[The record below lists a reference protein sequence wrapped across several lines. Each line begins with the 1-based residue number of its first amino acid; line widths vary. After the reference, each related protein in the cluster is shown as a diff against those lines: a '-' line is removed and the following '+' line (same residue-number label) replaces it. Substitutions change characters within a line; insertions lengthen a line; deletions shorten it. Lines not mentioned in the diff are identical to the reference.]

1 MPYLLSLETV
11 LAVIQLLDY
20 FSPSYYIQKNRFWEE
35 TTFRTGAPLLGPI
48 VIFTLLMIF
57 WILAKNPKWVIL
69 PSLGF
74 ISFISLDTA
83 TSVAL
88 VSLLCVLVC
97 IYLNRDIR
105 SFSIGLLSIMC
116 FIEAEALLQWLV
128 LTPLGIGNP
137 LADLTELEINL
148 YYLVAQFSPVFML
161 LFALAGIGVPLHHL
175 VKKPQEIKT
184 DKTEIARIQNK
195 EFLLLSLIVILSIT
209 VALYPYIPNV
219 NPLNENP
226 GADISSYLLEYKQV
240 EGDVSK
246 IFEVSGGSR
255 PIYYLLLFGF
265 QKLASL
271 DALSATR
278 YHSIILNPLL
288 VLSIFFLAREVIR
301 DNGAAVF
308 SAFFTAAG
316 FTLSVGMYAYFL
328 ADMLMLSI
336 IFLSLAFLLRS
347 VRTRSRVDLVAA
359 TTLGCLFVFT
369 HPWTFNQ
376 YMAAVAVTTIL
387 VTYTYIRSRSEAT
400 NSKILIIYCIAIA
413 ASNIIKMTVLEGS
426 VEGISA
432 LGTLAAGLT
441 TTQTFWLDLSNSS
454 RFYVGGFLTN
464 MPLLALAAL
473 GIVRTKEKT
482 VPNILLWTLLAMT
495 LSVYLIGDLVIK
507 SRVIF
512 NIPIGIFASYG
523 ILSLD
528 NLIIDSKLRKATIT
542 TIAITLIAYLFRDL
556 SNLILR

>member
-1 MPYLLSLETV
+1 
-11 LAVIQLLDY
+11 
-20 FSPSYYIQKNRFWEE
+20 
-35 TTFRTGAPLLGPI
+35 
-48 VIFTLLMIF
+48 MIF
-57 WILAKNPKWVIL
+57 WILTKNPKLVIL

-74 ISFISLDTA
+74 ISLISLDTA
-83 TSVAL
+83 TSVAFA
-88 VSLLCVLVC
+88 SLLCVLVC

-105 SFSIGLLSIMC
+105 RFSLGLLSIIC
-116 FIEAEALLQWLV
+116 FIEAEALLQWLI

-161 LFALAGIGVPLHHL
+161 LFALAGIGVPLYHL

-184 DKTEIARIQNK
+184 DKAEIARIQNK
-195 EFLLLSLIVILSIT
+195 EFLLLSLIVVLSIT
-209 VALYPYIPNV
+209 VALYPYLPNV

-226 GADISSYLLEYKQV
+226 GVDISSYLLEYKQV

-246 IFEVSGGSR
+246 IVEVSGGSR

-271 DALSATR
+271 DALSAIR
-278 YHSIILNPLL
+278 YLSIILNPLL
-288 VLSIFFLAREVIR
+288 VLSIFFLTREVIR

-308 SAFFTAAG
+308 AAFFTAAG

-336 IFLSLAFLLRS
+336 IFLSLGFLLRS
-347 VRTRSRVDLVAA
+347 ARTRSRVDLVVA

-369 HPWTFNQ
+369 HPWTFDQ

-387 VTYTYIRSRSEAT
+387 VAYIYISGQSEAT
-400 NSKILIIYCIAIA
+400 NSKILIIYCVAIA
-413 ASNIIKMTVLEGS
+413 ASNIIKMTVLKGS

-473 GIVRTKEKT
+473 GIVRAKEKT
-482 VPNILLWTLLAMT
+482 VPNMLLWTFLAMT
-495 LSVYLIGDLVIK
+495 SSVYLIGDLVIK
-507 SRVIF
+507 SRVLF

-523 ILSLD
+523 ILYLD

-556 SNLILR
+556 SNLILRGY